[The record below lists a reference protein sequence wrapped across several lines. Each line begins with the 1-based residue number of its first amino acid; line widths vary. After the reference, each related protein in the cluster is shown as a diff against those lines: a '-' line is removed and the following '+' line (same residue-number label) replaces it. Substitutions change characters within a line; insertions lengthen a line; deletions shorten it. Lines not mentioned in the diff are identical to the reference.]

1 MARRRGFFAEMAHQ
15 AQVAEKRRQQAQRA
29 AEREQAAAARKAEQ
43 ARKASERA
51 KAQAVR
57 ANAAAR
63 KAADQEA
70 KRLHAESMQAHVDE
84 LNASLRATY
93 EDIDT
98 LLSWT
103 LGFDDFVD
111 LETLRVHPEHPPF
124 SRPDLEQ
131 PAPAPPLPQP
141 PPEPQYV
148 EPQPESK
155 GLSGM
160 FGGKKRHA
168 EQVAAAQAEYQRA
181 HQQWQTSVSQIPA
194 IRERQLAEY
203 AQVEQRRLAALAE
216 ARSLYEEECRQR
228 EAAAS
233 ASNAEL
239 DQLIHGLEL
248 NVDSAVQEYV
258 SIVLE
263 NSVYPEAFEVEHDF
277 AFDAELRELTL
288 HVTVPPPET
297 VPVVKEY
304 KYVKS
309 KDEVTSSE
317 LSQKDRKTRYS
328 GAVEQVAIRSLHE
341 VFEADRAGKIQTM
354 ALTVGAN
361 AIDPATGNSVRTTF
375 VAVAA
380 DRDRFMSFDLANVV
394 PSETLKLLNAQVSKN
409 PYGLVGIDQ
418 SQGVRG

>member
-1 MARRRGFFAEMAHQ
+1 LRR
-15 AQVAEKRRQQAQRA
+15 
-29 AEREQAAAARKAEQ
+29 
-43 ARKASERA
+43 
-51 KAQAVR
+51 
-57 ANAAAR
+57 
-63 KAADQEA
+63 
-70 KRLHAESMQAHVDE
+70 
-84 LNASLRATY
+84 TY

-111 LETLRVHPEHPPF
+111 LESLRVQPEHPAFP
-124 SRPDLEQ
+124 RADLEQ
-131 PAPAPPLPQP
+131 PTPVPPLPQP
-141 PPEPQYV
+141 PPEPHFV
-148 EPQPESK
+148 EPRQESK
-155 GLSGM
+155 GLSGV
-160 FGGKKRHA
+160 FGAKKRHA

-181 HQQWQTSVSQIPA
+181 HQQWQMSVNQIPV
-194 IRERQLAEY
+194 IRERQIAEH

-216 ARSLYEEECRQR
+216 ARAVYDEERRQR

-233 ASNAEL
+233 SSNAQL
-239 DQLIHGLEL
+239 DQLIQGLEL
-248 NVDSAVQEYV
+248 NVESAVQEYV
-258 SIVLE
+258 SIVLG

-277 AFDAELRELTL
+277 TFDAELKELTL
-288 HVTVPPPET
+288 HVTVPPPEA
-297 VPVVKEY
+297 VPSVKEY

-317 LSQKDRKTRYS
+317 LSQKDRKSRYTS
-328 GAVEQVAIRSLHE
+328 AVEQVAIRSLHE

-354 ALTVGAN
+354 AVTIGAD